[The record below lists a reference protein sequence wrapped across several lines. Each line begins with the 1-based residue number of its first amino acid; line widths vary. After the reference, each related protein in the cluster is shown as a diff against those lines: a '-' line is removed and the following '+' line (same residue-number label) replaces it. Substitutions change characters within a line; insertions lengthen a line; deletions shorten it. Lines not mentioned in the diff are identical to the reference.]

1 MPFSSLYKIENEK
14 EYDMIKKAITSVEV
28 NDLISNRW
36 SPRSFKESKFLTK
49 EQITQLLE
57 AARWAAS
64 SMNEQ
69 PWRFVVWNRNEN
81 PENFQKVFDCL
92 SEGNQKWCKNVNTF
106 ILAAAYTKYSNGDTN
121 TSAQFDTG
129 LAVGN
134 MLIQAVSMG
143 LATHPMGGYDKQ
155 KIKEIFNLS
164 DDLIQYAIIAIGYQA
179 EAEQLEDPIFIKREK
194 ANRLRKELG
203 EIMIKI

>member
-1 MPFSSLYKIENEK
+1 
-14 EYDMIKKAITSVEV
+14 MIKKAITSVEI

-36 SPRSFKESKFLTK
+36 SPRSFDKSKFLTK

-57 AARWAAS
+57 AARWAPS

-69 PWRFVVWNRNEN
+69 PWRFLVFNRNEN

-92 SEGNQKWCKNVNTF
+92 SEGNQIWCKNVNT
-106 ILAAAYTKYSNGDTN
+106 LVLTAAFTKYTNGDYN
-121 TSAQFDTG
+121 ASAQFDTG
-129 LAVGN
+129 LAVAI
-134 MLIQAVSMG
+134 MLIQAVAMG

-155 KIKEIFNLS
+155 KMKEIFKLS
-164 DDLIQYAIIAIGYQA
+164 DDLVLYAIIAVGYQA
-179 EAEQLEDPIFIKREK
+179 EAEQLEDPILIKREK
-194 ANRLRKELG
+194 ANRLRKELN